1 VDSFLRKGDSENTGP
16 GIGYYVT
23 TIVMDILLGVL
34 AAIIVAWFSRQREFR
49 ADASAA
55 QLMGRKQPMINA
67 LARLGG
73 VHTAELPKSMAAMG
87 IAGGIGQLFSTHPPI
102 EQRIAALQNSAS

>member
-1 VDSFLRKGDSENTGP
+1 
-16 GIGYYVT
+16 
-23 TIVMDILLGVL
+23 
-34 AAIIVAWFSRQREFR
+34 
-49 ADASAA
+49 
-55 QLMGRKQPMINA
+55 MGRKQPMINA

-102 EQRIAALQNSAS
+102 EDRIAALQNSVQSTVTPTLFCAEATPSSRKASQTTTQHPKGSAPK